1 MTAAAGRDQKIVLSG
16 ETHAGYD
23 IGGASTPCNNS
34 RPPINHGVR
43 NGADSVVAVL
53 AGAKDYTPDCGP
65 ELLNSGMS
73 IKVPPS
79 PNALALDLQGFLS
92 LLKGAQ

>member
-1 MTAAAGRDQKIVLSG
+1 VTAAADRDQKIVLPG

-23 IGGASTPCNNS
+23 IGDASTPCNNS

-65 ELLNSGMS
+65 ELLNCGN
-73 IKVPPS
+73 V
-79 PNALALDLQGFLS
+79 DQGASFS
-92 LLKGAQ
+92 ERR